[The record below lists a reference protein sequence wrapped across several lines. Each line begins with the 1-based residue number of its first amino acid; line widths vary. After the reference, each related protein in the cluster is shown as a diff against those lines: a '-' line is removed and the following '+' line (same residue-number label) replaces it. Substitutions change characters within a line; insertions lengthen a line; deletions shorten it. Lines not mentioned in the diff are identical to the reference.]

1 MGRQEGGH
9 LIRSVAMI
17 TQEVR
22 CLLRGNLDC
31 PDLLEPQE
39 NVVHSH
45 IEAMASRAGND
56 DDSCA
61 SVSEGNS
68 CVCVRV
74 GVYVC
79 MCVRRHLQSALPLYQ
94 SKVSSVVEKLGGS
107 IELRAQQDKMLYVYK
122 NHVKTIK

>member
-9 LIRSVAMI
+9 LLCSVAMI
-17 TQEVR
+17 KQEVR

-79 MCVRRHLQSALPLYQ
+79 LCVRRHLQSSLATVPKQ
-94 SKVSSVVEKLGGS
+94 GVFCG
-107 IELRAQQDKMLYVYK
+107 
-122 NHVKTIK
+122 